1 VDEGPE
7 TYTVEEA
14 AKVLKRTPGRIR
26 QMLRAGEISGEHEA
40 GDERKPWMVHKW
52 SAHALRDRLQEDR
65 PTTGRGPPSGS
76 ASRSPRGESRESPES
91 ASELFRV
98 EDKAAL
104 GQALGADEAT
114 LRGMLR
120 YASEAND
127 PDYGRTVL
135 YAAHSKGYGDIVAE
149 FFNTVDPGARGL
161 YEEYLGAPDEEAMR
175 RQIENADR
183 LVPEPTEAAVTGH
196 PVYAGGGRSYG
207 DL

>member
-76 ASRSPRGESRESPES
+76 ASRSPRGEPRESPES

-98 EDKAAL
+98 VQDLQREL
-104 GQALGADEAT
+104 GRLEGRLEITETAEST
-114 LRGMLR
+114 LRQDLVRERERAEEERARADAERERAEELR
-120 YASEAND
+120 RELEAE
-127 PDYGRTVL
+127 R
-135 YAAHSKGYGDIVAE
+135 S
-149 FFNTVDPGARGL
+149 RGFWS
-161 YEEYLGAPDEEAMR
+161 
-175 RQIENADR
+175 R
-183 LVPEPTEAAVTGH
+183 LF
-196 PVYAGGGRSYG
+196 GG
-207 DL
+207 